1 MKITLDNY
9 QQKAVYTKYK
19 NALIVAAPGSG
30 KTTVIINRVNHLIED
45 RRVKVGNII
54 VITFTRAAAEN
65 MKNRYK
71 STFSKDIAPFF
82 GTFHGLFYK
91 ILLREGYEIN
101 IINDNKCS
109 NIVKGI
115 LGKYFD
121 DVNEDKVKEVVNN
134 ISGFKTSGKN
144 IEEFNCS
151 ISKDIFIECFN
162 AYENYKKRENLW
174 DFDDLSINALKL
186 LKSSNQVL
194 TKYKKIFKYVLVDEF
209 QDCDEL
215 QIEFLRLINGENE
228 LFAVGDEDQCIYS
241 FRGSKPQY
249 MVDFCET
256 FKDGKKLYLS
266 INYRS
271 SKNIV
276 NTSKKIIL
284 NNKNRNVKK
293 IEEFHKKDGIIRY
306 LTPYNE
312 FMQGEEIA
320 NIISS
325 FKEGQYIDNAI
336 LYRTNMEARSLIDT
350 FTRRKIP
357 FVLLDKGYNFF
368 NHFIARDIINYLK
381 LSIDI
386 KNRELFVSII
396 NKPFR
401 YISKANIS
409 YINTYKEDID
419 PFEILI
425 NKNDT
430 PPFQCKKLDELRRE
444 ILYLNKMSLGSAI
457 QYIISTLGY
466 IDYLKEYASKY
477 GQNFDEFEDM
487 LEEFKGAAEGFRTII
502 EFLVHVQN
510 VEEEIEKSK
519 GDKNGVILSTI
530 HGVKGMEF
538 KNVFIINCNE
548 ETIPHKSSIDE
559 NLEEERRL
567 FYVAVT
573 RAIHNL
579 YVFSP
584 KTIRGKFYEPSRFI
598 LEGGFTEE
606 SLRVEYGIKSGD
618 SIYHR
623 VYDEGKVKSLKDDKI
638 SIKFKDGE
646 ERAFSLRVLMENNL
660 IIIIK

>member
-45 RRVKVGNII
+45 KKVRVGNII

-65 MKNRYK
+65 MKSRYK
-71 STFSKDIAPFF
+71 NTFSKNIAPFF

-91 ILLREGYEIN
+91 ILLREGNEIN

-121 DVNEDKVKEVVNN
+121 DVNEDKIKEVVNN

-144 IEEFNCS
+144 MDEFKSS

-174 DFDDLSINALKL
+174 DFDDLSINTLEILKNNKQIL
-186 LKSSNQVL
+186 M
-194 TKYKKIFKYVLVDEF
+194 KYKNIFKYVLVDEF

-241 FRGSKPQY
+241 FRGSRPHY
-249 MVDFCET
+249 MVDFCNT

-276 NTSKKIIL
+276 NASKKIIL
-284 NNKNRNVKK
+284 NNENRNSKEIK
-293 IEEFHKKDGIIRY
+293 EFHNKDGIIRY

-312 FMQGEEIA
+312 LMQGEEIA
-320 NIISS
+320 NIINN
-325 FKEGQYIDNAI
+325 FKEGQYIDNAV

-368 NHFIARDIINYLK
+368 NHFISRDIISYLK
-381 LSIDI
+381 LAIDI
-386 KNRELFVSII
+386 KNKELFLEII

-409 YINTYKEDID
+409 YINNYREDID
-419 PFEILI
+419 PFEMLI
-425 NKNDT
+425 NKQDT
-430 PPFQCKKLDELRRE
+430 PPFQCKKLDELRCD
-444 ILYLNKMSLGSAI
+444 ILYLNKISLGSAI
-457 QYIISTLGY
+457 QYVISTLGY
-466 IDYLKEYASKY
+466 IDYLREYANKY
-477 GQNFDEFEDM
+477 GQNFEELEDM
-487 LEEFKGAAEGFRTII
+487 LEEFKGAAEGFKTIT
-502 EFLVHVQN
+502 EFLVHVKN
-510 VEEEIEKSK
+510 VEDEIEKSK
-519 GDKNGVILSTI
+519 RDKNGVILSTI

-538 KNVFIINCNE
+538 KNVFIINCDE
-548 ETIPHKSSIDE
+548 ETIPHKSSIE
-559 NLEEERRL
+559 QNLEEERRL

-579 YVFSP
+579 YIFSP

-598 LEGGFTEE
+598 KEGGFTEE
-606 SLRVEYGIKSGD
+606 SLKVEYGVKKGD
-618 SIYHR
+618 YIHHR
-623 VYDEGKVKSLKDDKI
+623 TYSDGVVKNLSNDKVT
-638 SIKFKDGE
+638 IKFKDGE
-646 ERAFSLRVLMENNL
+646 ERSFSLRVLMENNL